1 MRSLSNQIKE
11 RRDKNEGGMF
21 MDFKLTEDQQMLQ
34 KMAKNLASEKFK
46 PKAFTWDKTD
56 EYPWENL
63 KTLATHG
70 LIGIT
75 LPQEDGGGGGAVF
88 DAVLV
93 IEQIAMVCP
102 HTADLVQLGNFGAI
116 RALSQYG
123 SKELKMRV
131 LPILLKGETTIST
144 AMSEPD
150 AGSAATD
157 LRAKGRIEGDTVV
170 IDGSKIFNTN
180 PQARFFLVWLRF
192 GNDVKSSGAVI
203 VERETPGF
211 LFGKMEKFMSGQ
223 SHCMLYF
230 DQCRVPLQ
238 NVVLR
243 EDGFRKLLTA
253 FNVERAGNATRSLAL
268 AQLAFDLAVEHAK
281 VREQFGRPISEFQGI
296 QWKFAEMKMK
306 LDAARLLIYRAVV
319 NAGDGRLSAVETAVA
334 KAFTNEAAFWVAN
347 EALQIMGGYGYS
359 TEFPFEYILRRVRG
373 WMIGGGTT
381 EMMKNRIAEGIFD
394 RHFSQRP
401 PKRS

>member
-1 MRSLSNQIKE
+1 
-11 RRDKNEGGMF
+11 

-34 KMAKNLASEKFK
+34 KMARNLSNEKFE
-46 PKAFTWDKTD
+46 PKAFTWEKSG
-56 EYPWENL
+56 EFPWENL
-63 KTLATHG
+63 KTLAQQG

-75 LPQEDGGGGGAVF
+75 IPREDGGGGGTVF

-93 IEQIAMVCP
+93 IEQVAMVCP

-116 RALSQYG
+116 RAVSQYG
-123 SKELKMRV
+123 SKELKAKI
-131 LPILLKGETTIST
+131 LPALLKGECTIST

-157 LRAKGRIEGDTVV
+157 LRTKGEMEKDMVV
-170 IDGSKIFNTN
+170 INGSKIFNTN
-180 PQARFFLVWLRF
+180 PHARYFLVWLRF
-192 GNDVKSSGAVI
+192 GNDVKSSGAVV
-203 VERETPGF
+203 VERGTPGF
-211 LFGKMEKFMSGQ
+211 SFGKMEKFMSGQ

-230 DQCRVPLQ
+230 DNCTVARE
-238 NVVLR
+238 NVVLQG
-243 EDGFRKLLTA
+243 DGFRKLLFM

-268 AQLAFDLAVEHAK
+268 AQLAFDRAVEYSK
-281 VREQFGRPISEFQGI
+281 ERSQFGRPICEFQGI

-306 LDAARLLIYRAVV
+306 LDASRLLIYRAVV
-319 NAGDGRLSAVETAVA
+319 NADEGRLSPVETAVA
-334 KAFTNEAAFWVAN
+334 KAFTNESAFWVAN

-359 TEFPFEYILRRVRG
+359 TEFPIEYILRRVRG

-394 RHFSQRP
+394 THFSQRP
-401 PKRS
+401 PNIPKEKNR

>member
-1 MRSLSNQIKE
+1 
-11 RRDKNEGGMF
+11 

-34 KMAKNLASEKFK
+34 KMARNLAIEKFK

-56 EYPWENL
+56 EFPWENL
-63 KTLATHG
+63 KSLAEHG

-75 LPQEDGGGGGAVF
+75 VSQEDGGGGGTVF
-88 DAVLV
+88 DSVLV

-123 SKELKMRV
+123 SKELKGKT
-131 LPILLKGETTIST
+131 LPVLLKGESTIST

-157 LRAKGRIEGDTVV
+157 LRTKGRIEGDTAV

-180 PQARFFLVWLRF
+180 PHARYFLVWLRF
-192 GNDVKSSGAVI
+192 GSDVKSSGAVV

-211 LFGKMEKFMSGQ
+211 TFGKMEKFMSGQ

-230 DQCRVPLQ
+230 DNCRVPRE
-238 NVVLR
+238 NVVLH
-243 EDGFRKLLTA
+243 EDGFRKLLTM

-268 AQLAFDLAVEHAK
+268 AQMAFDRAVEYAK
-281 VREQFGRPISEFQGI
+281 ERIQFGRPICEFQGI

-319 NAGDGRLSAVETAVA
+319 NADEGKLSPVETAVA

-359 TEFPFEYILRRVRG
+359 TEFPMEYILRRVKG
-373 WMIGGGTT
+373 WMIGGGTV

-401 PKRS
+401 PKRL